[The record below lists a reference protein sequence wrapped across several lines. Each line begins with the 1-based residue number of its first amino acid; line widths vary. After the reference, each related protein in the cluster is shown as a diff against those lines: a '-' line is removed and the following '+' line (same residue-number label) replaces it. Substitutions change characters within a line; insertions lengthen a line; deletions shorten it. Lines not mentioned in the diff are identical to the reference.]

1 MGGGRSHEVAREG
14 FRVLREEEGI
24 VRHDQFA
31 LANRLNTAIAS
42 CFSLC
47 VFFFFFYKNSI
58 FRFSEVSY
66 KVIDF
71 QTIMTSG

>member
-24 VRHDQFA
+24 VRHDLVA

-47 VFFFFFYKNSI
+47 VYFLYIYKKLI
-58 FRFSEVSY
+58 L
-66 KVIDF
+66 DF
-71 QTIMTSG
+71 LKYLIK